1 MPIGLVEAPAGAMNI
16 ARTTLQEL
24 VTRGEFGTPG
34 LRRARPEALGLT
46 LPHPIYNLG
55 LDDVAAGRLPGS
67 SARLT
72 GWRYLV
78 QEDGRIVAAAELNA
92 GSSGEEYTF
101 AALNEGPFVRG
112 TEATLEAAETLPAVD
127 SGQFE
132 LRLLRIPALYVM
144 ALWLKGENGVADI
157 IIAMTP
163 APPELV
169 AGEAYDESRF
179 IGALSSGARQA
190 TSPGRPVPR

>member
-1 MPIGLVEAPAGAMNI
+1 M
-16 ARTTLQEL
+16 LQEL
-24 VTRGEFGTPG
+24 ITRGEFGTPG

-55 LDDVAAGRLPGS
+55 LDDVATGRLPSS

-78 QEDGRIVAAAELNA
+78 QEDGKIVAAAELNA
-92 GSSGEEYTF
+92 GSSGEEFTF

-112 TEATLEAAETLPAVD
+112 TETTLEAAEKLPAVD

-132 LRLLRIPALYVM
+132 LRLLRIPALYAM
-144 ALWLKGENGVADI
+144 ALWLKGENGAADI
-157 IIAMTP
+157 VIAMMP
-163 APPELV
+163 APPELI
-169 AGEAYDESRF
+169 AGEAYDEGRF
-179 IGALSSGARQA
+179 IGALSSAARQ
-190 TSPGRPVPR
+190 TPSPGRAVPR